1 MFFDMLLLDCQA
13 NIGREKNTDTNLF
26 RYLYWLPLRMFYN
39 IKFSLKTNKIKN
51 LKEDYFVMNQETE
64 VIEKQ
69 DVVIR
74 FSGDSGDGMQ
84 LTGQQFSDTAALFGN
99 DVSTFPDYPAEIRAP
114 QGTVGGVSGFQVHI
128 GEEHITTP
136 GDFADVLVAMNPA
149 ALKANL
155 RWAKKAGTIILDTD
169 AFTDKHLERAGYTSN
184 PLTDHS
190 LDDYNVIAVNITKLT
205 IEALKET
212 GLDQKSVLR
221 CKNMFAL
228 GMTYWMFERSVEHTE
243 AFFDMKFAKKPSI
256 ASANKLVLRAGY
268 NYAANVHALAVH
280 FKVAPAHIEKGKYRT
295 ITGNKATA
303 WGLLAAAEKAGL
315 PLFCGSYP
323 ITPATDILQE
333 LALRRDLGAKTYQAE
348 DEIGGICT
356 AIGASYAG
364 NFAVTTTSGPG
375 LALKSE
381 ACGLAVMA
389 ELPLVIVDVQR
400 GGPSTGLPTKTEQ
413 SDLMQA
419 LYGRNG
425 ESPMPVIAAST
436 SGNCFD
442 YAFIAGKIALEH
454 MTPVILLTDGFLA
467 NGAQPW
473 LIPSMAKLPEIK
485 IRRAKEG
492 DNYQPYAR
500 DPETLARTWAVPGT
514 KGLEHRIGGL
524 EKMNITGTISYVPE
538 NHQVMTDL
546 RQEKV
551 ARIANYIPQ
560 QEVFGNPEGGEV
572 LVVGWGGTYGHLFSA
587 VKELRK
593 EGKDVS
599 LAHFNYINP
608 LPKNTQEV
616 LAKFKKILV
625 CELNLGQFAAYLRSK
640 YPEFTYQQYNKV
652 AGLPFTVLEIK
663 EEVNKL
669 MND

>member
-1 MFFDMLLLDCQA
+1 
-13 NIGREKNTDTNLF
+13 
-26 RYLYWLPLRMFYN
+26 MFYN

-184 PLTDHS
+184 PLTNHS

-560 QEVFGNPEGGEV
+560 QEVFGNPEGGEI

-608 LPKNTQEV
+608 LPKNTREV

>member
-1 MFFDMLLLDCQA
+1 
-13 NIGREKNTDTNLF
+13 
-26 RYLYWLPLRMFYN
+26 
-39 IKFSLKTNKIKN
+39 
-51 LKEDYFVMNQETE
+51 MNQETE

-155 RWAKKAGTIILDTD
+155 RWAKKAGTIIVDTD

-190 LDDYNVIAVNITKLT
+190 LNDYNVIAVNITKLT

-243 AFFDMKFAKKPSI
+243 AFFDMKFAKKPNI

-560 QEVFGNPEGGEV
+560 QEVYGSQEGGEI

-608 LPKNTQEV
+608 LPKNTRDV
-616 LAKFKKILV
+616 FAKFRKILV
-625 CELNLGQFAAYLRSK
+625 CELNLGQFASYLRSK

-652 AGLPFTVLEIK
+652 AGLPFTMLEIK

-669 MND
+669 INDK

>member
-1 MFFDMLLLDCQA
+1 
-13 NIGREKNTDTNLF
+13 
-26 RYLYWLPLRMFYN
+26 MFYN

-348 DEIGGICT
+348 DEIGGMCT

-593 EGKDVS
+593 EGKDVC